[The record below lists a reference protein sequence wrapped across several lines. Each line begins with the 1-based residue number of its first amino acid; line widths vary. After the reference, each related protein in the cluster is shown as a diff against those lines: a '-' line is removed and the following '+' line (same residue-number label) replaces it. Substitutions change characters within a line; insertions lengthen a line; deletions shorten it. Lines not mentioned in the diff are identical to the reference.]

1 MVDPHSHPSI
11 NPAMV
16 MPHVCPG
23 VALLPANTAPVQWK
37 KNWRWG
43 EFIKIKIYDQTGI
56 HRYGKMTE
64 LSFGFFLFNTFVCL
78 SSTHYLGGFDEKIAK
93 RCQGVAFI
101 AAPWESDNFT
111 PPTSVL
117 AILFISPC
125 FVILH
130 SLRTPSRKVLTTWH
144 FYFSIIHNIC
154 NQNVCRLCDAL
165 WRWRGRSKKKTKRQS
180 LQRY

>member
-43 EFIKIKIYDQTGI
+43 EFIKIRNSSIWKDDWTLLRLLLLLRDWI
-56 HRYGKMTE
+56 
-64 LSFGFFLFNTFVCL
+64 FNTFVCL
-78 SSTHYLGGFDEKIAK
+78 SFPHYLGGFDEKIAK

-130 SLRTPSRKVLTTWH
+130 SLRTLPRKVLTTWH

>member
-1 MVDPHSHPSI
+1 MEEKLTMKWIHKNKNLRPNRNSSI
-11 NPAMV
+11 WKDDWT
-16 MPHVCPG
+16 
-23 VALLPANTAPVQWK
+23 LLWLLLRD
-37 KNWRWG
+37 W
-43 EFIKIKIYDQTGI
+43 I
-56 HRYGKMTE
+56 
-64 LSFGFFLFNTFVCL
+64 FNTFVCL
-78 SSTHYLGGFDEKIAK
+78 SFPHYLGGFDEKIAK

-101 AAPWESDNFT
+101 VAPWESDNFT

-130 SLRTPSRKVLTTWH
+130 SLRTPPRKVLTTWH

-165 WRWRGRSKKKTKRQS
+165 WRMRGRSKKKTKRQS